1 MKTNKV
7 YLQTQEETRKR
18 AVTENAEVS
27 VCSVSGKRD
36 VDGDWEKADGL
47 SSEETAKAFEK
58 TVSMK

>member
-1 MKTNKV
+1 MQKW
-7 YLQTQEETRKR
+7 
-18 AVTENAEVS
+18 
-27 VCSVSGKRD
+27 VCVQLSGKID